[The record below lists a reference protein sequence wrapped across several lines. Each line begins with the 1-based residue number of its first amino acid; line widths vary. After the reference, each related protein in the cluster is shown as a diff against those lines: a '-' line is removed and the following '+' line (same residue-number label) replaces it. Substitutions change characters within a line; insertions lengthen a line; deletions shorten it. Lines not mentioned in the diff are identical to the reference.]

1 MSRCQPKCPNKLCIW
16 QQNTHKSKVAHEYLL
31 NTANPTNWDVI
42 AIQEPWLD
50 ALGNARGTRYWC
62 VLYPS
67 NHLHDGSSRPRSIL
81 LVNTNIAMDLYISLI
96 IPNSDITAIRF
107 QGNHRF
113 LSLFNIYNDCTH
125 NDNLTALNNYLSSSI
140 NMAKPGDTALGAVWD
155 GSDVQ
160 KASNNNAR
168 RM

>member
-1 MSRCQPKCPNKLCIW
+1 
-16 QQNTHKSKVAHEYLL
+16 VAHEYIL
-31 NTANPTNWDVI
+31 NTANPADWDVI

-50 ALGNARGTRYWC
+50 ALGNARGTRYWR

-81 LVNTNIAMDLYISLI
+81 LVNTNIATDSYISLN

-107 QGNHRF
+107 QGNHGF

-125 NDNLTALNNYLSSSI
+125 NDNLSALNNYLSTSI
-140 NMAKPGDTALGAVWD
+140 NTAKPGADDHMIWLGDFNRHHPLWEDHTNQHLFSPEGFIQPSSTSSATTTWT
-155 GSDVQ
+155 
-160 KASNNNAR
+160 
-168 RM
+168 